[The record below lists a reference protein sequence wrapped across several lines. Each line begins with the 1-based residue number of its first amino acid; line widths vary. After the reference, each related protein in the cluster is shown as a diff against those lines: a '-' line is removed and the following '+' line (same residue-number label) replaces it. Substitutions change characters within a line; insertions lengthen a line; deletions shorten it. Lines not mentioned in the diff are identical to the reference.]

1 MRYAIIGFG
10 RIGHAIAGA
19 FARSGVEL
27 SVATT
32 RDPESFA
39 SDAAAIGPTIVPRTL
54 AEAVKAD
61 VLIMTESA
69 KALGL
74 SPPMPN
80 AHRKRWGHW
89 VSQSRSS

>member
-39 SDAAAIGPTIVPRTL
+39 CDVPVGSRALWQCAARTVPA
-54 AEAVKAD
+54 AERRIR
-61 VLIMTESA
+61 LLTEA
-69 KALGL
+69 
-74 SPPMPN
+74 
-80 AHRKRWGHW
+80 
-89 VSQSRSS
+89 

>member
-54 AEAVKAD
+54 AEAVKVD
-61 VLIMTESA
+61 VMIMTESERRP
-69 KALGL
+69 LDFRHLCQTRIENDGDI
-74 SPPMPN
+74 
-80 AHRKRWGHW
+80 G
-89 VSQSRSS
+89 